1 MTTSVTTAV
10 PWGATVA
17 TTDAAGHALA
27 ALPAVPALAATATVV
42 LALARPAHRT
52 RLARPLALC
61 ALLSLALTAGH
72 PLTGVSAPAR
82 AWWSLVEAVP
92 LLLLIAAVTRW
103 SPPRARRAAVPLAC
117 LAVAVW
123 PAALI
128 GGGPL
133 ERAGAVVFWLLP
145 ALVATAFGVH
155 QRRLARRRAD
165 AVAAARRDQRLQLS
179 RDLHDFVAH
188 DISGIVVQAQA
199 ARFVAA
205 HDPGQA
211 ALALERIE
219 KAGLNAL
226 AAMDRTVAM
235 LHDDGTTA
243 QPLPGLDRLPALV
256 VDFAS
261 PGGARARL
269 RMPPDLA
276 AALSRE
282 AGAAVYRV
290 VVEAL
295 TNVRRH
301 APAATRVD
309 VRLTRTATTVR
320 LRVTNDRGRTALA
333 PLPRRGTP
341 GGLGVP
347 ALTEHVRALGGTLY
361 AGPHGTGGW
370 ALTADFPTAVRVP
383 AEPPRPSP

>member
-1 MTTSVTTAV
+1 MTTSVATAV
-10 PWGATVA
+10 PWGGAAATA
-17 TTDAAGHALA
+17 DAAWHALA
-27 ALPAVPALAATATVV
+27 ALPGLAAAAAVA

-52 RLARPLALC
+52 RLARPLALA

-72 PLTGVSAPAR
+72 PLTGVPASAR

-103 SPPRARRAAVPLAC
+103 SPPRARRTAVPLGC

-123 PAALI
+123 PAVLI
-128 GGGPL
+128 GAGPL
-133 ERAGAVVFWLLP
+133 ERAGAAAFWLLP

-219 KAGLNAL
+219 RAGLNAL
-226 AAMDRTVAM
+226 AAMDRTVAL

-256 VDFAS
+256 VDFAP

-320 LRVTNDRGRTALA
+320 LRVTNDRGGRTALA
-333 PLPRRGTP
+333 PPPRRGTP

-383 AEPPRPSP
+383 AESPRPSP